1 MAWSFDPSAVDIVW
15 TVSIEYTEQAQIGSI
30 DMGLNGDLG
39 IDTGSRDNTN
49 TVLDQGLRVL

>member
-1 MAWSFDPSAVDIVW
+1 MAWGFDPSAVDIVW

-39 IDTGSRDNTN
+39 IDTGSRENTN
-49 TVLDQGLRVL
+49 TVMDQGQRVL